1 MRLHRL
7 FALCAVVWML
17 LPGRAAAQSQQ
28 PLAGAVAAG
37 AAVGFMVAD
46 EEFHVGFTPEA
57 FAEFYISPRLS
68 VRATGGWSRNKFFG
82 QRDRYLEQYRGS
94 ANVVYN
100 WEADEW
106 HPFVTAGVGLHAVR
120 TWREDVEDSGWFRE
134 PGLNVGAGV
143 EYFARTS
150 VSVRA
155 EGTYYW
161 VRRGDLP
168 EESFGWVLSL
178 GLKKYF

>member
-7 FALCAVVWML
+7 FALCAVAAFA
-17 LPGRAAAQSQQ
+17 LPAPAAAQSQQ

-37 AAVGFMVAD
+37 AAVGFMVPD
-46 EEFHVGFTPEA
+46 EEFHVGFTPEV
-57 FAEFYISPRLS
+57 FAEYYIGPRLS

-82 QRDRYLEQYRGS
+82 QRDRYLEQFRGS

-100 WEADEW
+100 WEADQW
-106 HPFVTAGVGLHAVR
+106 HPFVTAGFGLHTVR
-120 TWREDVEDSGWFRE
+120 IWREDIEDSGWFRD
-134 PGLNVGAGV
+134 PGVNAGAGV
-143 EYFARTS
+143 EYFARTTLS
-150 VSVRA
+150 IRA

-161 VRRGDLP
+161 VRRGDFP
-168 EESFGWVLSL
+168 EESFGWVLSA